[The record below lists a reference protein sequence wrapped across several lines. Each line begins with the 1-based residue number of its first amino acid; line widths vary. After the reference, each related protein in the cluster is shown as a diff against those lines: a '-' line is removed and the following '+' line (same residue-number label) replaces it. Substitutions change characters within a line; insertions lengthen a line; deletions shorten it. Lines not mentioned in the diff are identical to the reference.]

1 MYIGPWQEMHL
12 SRVVASLRK
21 ADGAEEQR
29 KHLQIALEAASS
41 SRRKLRD
48 VSGLPP
54 GRTSTTPPPPSLHHQ
69 QTSFDA
75 SDISTASNSPVSVG
89 HLSSISSSS
98 SSLSHTGMSIVSG
111 GGGGSHLESSASVAF
126 VLGGGAKKK
135 KSHFSTLSSSATST
149 TSSNIGGG
157 GGKQQHASLQQSQT
171 SLVPSKNTVSQVE
184 RMRKL
189 YVSGGLGEDGDV
201 RSELDDELA
210 LLTSISFNQ
219 NPQLQKQGPID
230 TATSLS
236 PKRVVSKEDD
246 VNSSSGM
253 IPGTRISPLKHG
265 QTERERRLLELIAV
279 QAAQQEALSGQ
290 LQHQARVQAAVQNRL
305 MTLLQDDDSETTL
318 GSKST
323 KSVNMANS
331 ISASGSS
338 GVSQSTRK
346 SFESPTRSPT
356 KARAISNSLLYSGSI
371 SGTLQTGSL
380 SSSSSVGGKNASQC
394 SPLPSDSP
402 LVAEGGILADL
413 EADLERLGI
422 DVTKH
427 DHLMAESP
435 PPVAKQSLPVVVD
448 YTSGGGGTAE
458 TGQTSSDMSNPASA
472 VYMHQQQQQY
482 MQWLQWQNYYQQ
494 QNQWYQMQMMQ
505 QQQQQ
510 QQQTDFVQPSQ
521 PIDPVEESTQ
531 SLPRQSAAEPG
542 AWTGHASEVDRLRS
556 IFGRK
561 R

>member
-54 GRTSTTPPPPSLHHQ
+54 GRTSTTPPPSLHHQQ

-135 KSHFSTLSSSATST
+135 KSHFSTLSSSSTTT

-157 GGKQQHASLQQSQT
+157 GGGGKQQHSSLQQSQT
-171 SLVPSKNTVSQVE
+171 SLVQSKNTVSQVE

-189 YVSGGLGEDGDV
+189 YVSGGLGEDGEV

-230 TATSLS
+230 TAASLS

-246 VNSSSGM
+246 VNSSSGL

-265 QTERERRLLELIAV
+265 QTER
-279 QAAQQEALSGQ
+279 
-290 LQHQARVQAAVQNRL
+290 
-305 MTLLQDDDSETTL
+305 
-318 GSKST
+318 
-323 KSVNMANS
+323 
-331 ISASGSS
+331 
-338 GVSQSTRK
+338 
-346 SFESPTRSPT
+346 
-356 KARAISNSLLYSGSI
+356 
-371 SGTLQTGSL
+371 
-380 SSSSSVGGKNASQC
+380 
-394 SPLPSDSP
+394 
-402 LVAEGGILADL
+402 
-413 EADLERLGI
+413 
-422 DVTKH
+422 
-427 DHLMAESP
+427 
-435 PPVAKQSLPVVVD
+435 
-448 YTSGGGGTAE
+448 
-458 TGQTSSDMSNPASA
+458 
-472 VYMHQQQQQY
+472 
-482 MQWLQWQNYYQQ
+482 
-494 QNQWYQMQMMQ
+494 
-505 QQQQQ
+505 
-510 QQQTDFVQPSQ
+510 
-521 PIDPVEESTQ
+521 
-531 SLPRQSAAEPG
+531 
-542 AWTGHASEVDRLRS
+542 
-556 IFGRK
+556 
-561 R
+561 